1 MTTFPEY
8 SNYDGLGLAELIKK
22 KEISAAE
29 LVEAAIERIEAHNPK
44 LNAVITKMYD
54 SARKSAK
61 EPLSDGAFAGVPFL
75 VKDLLATIA
84 GVPTANGN
92 RLWKD
97 IPASV
102 DSELVKRWKKAG
114 VLILGKTNT
123 PEFGLTPYTEPLT
136 FGATHNPWDLT
147 RTPGGSSGG
156 SGASVAARFVP
167 MASGGDGGGSIRIP
181 ASACGIFGFKPT
193 RGRTPTGP
201 TIGEAWHGFA
211 IEHVLTRSVRDSAA
225 MLDATQG
232 ADSGAPYFAPHQLR
246 PYLQEVGTNPGKL
259 RISYSG
265 KPLLGKN
272 VHSDVLK
279 GLEETVSLLKG
290 LGHELI
296 EAAPK
301 VDSDAFSL
309 AFVTVLAAELR
320 ADIVEAARVAHKPI
334 SVKDFDSTSFGLG
347 MLGKAMSAQEYASA
361 ARYLQ
366 TSAREIARFFDGYDL
381 LLTPT
386 LSQPPVKI
394 GSLQPSATENTLIS
408 LLGSIDAGWLLKA
421 LGVIKPLAAQTFEFV
436 PWTAVFNVTGQP
448 AMSVPLYWNTEG
460 LPIGMHFVGKFGDE
474 ATLFRLAGQLEQ
486 ASPWA
491 SKVPNGFQL

>member
-8 SNYDGLGLAELIKK
+8 SNYDGLGLAELVKK
-22 KEISAAE
+22 KEVSAAE
-29 LVEAAIERIEAHNPK
+29 LVEAAIERIEANNPK
-44 LNAVITKMYD
+44 LNAVIVKMYD
-54 SARKSAK
+54 DARKNAK
-61 EPLSDGAFAGVPFL
+61 QPLPQGAFSGVPFL
-75 VKDLLATIA
+75 VKDLLATVA
-84 GVPTANGN
+84 GYPTANGN
-92 RLWKD
+92 HLLKN

-114 VLILGKTNT
+114 VIILGKTNT
-123 PEFGLTPYTEPLT
+123 PEFGLTPYTEPLA

-147 RTPGGSSGG
+147 RSPGGSSGG
-156 SGASVAARFVP
+156 SGAAVAARIVP
-167 MASGGDGGGSIRIP
+167 LASGGDGGGSIRIP

-232 ADSGAPYFAPHQLR
+232 ADIGAPYYAPPQAC
-246 PYLQEVGTNPGKL
+246 PYLQEVSANPGKL
-259 RISYSG
+259 RIAFSG

-279 GLEETVSLLKG
+279 GLDETVSLLKS
-290 LGHELI
+290 LGHEVI
-296 EAAPK
+296 ESAPTI
-301 VDSDAFSL
+301 DSEAFSL
-309 AFVTVLAAELR
+309 AFVTILAAELR
-320 ADIVEAARVAHKPI
+320 ADIEETARIAGKRV
-334 SVKDFDSTSFGLG
+334 SVKDFDQSSFGLG
-347 MLGKAMSAQEYASA
+347 MLGKALSAQEYASA

-366 TSAREIARFFDGYDL
+366 TAARDVARFFEGYDL

-386 LSQPPVKI
+386 LSQPPAKI
-394 GSLQPSATENTLIS
+394 GSLPPSASEKTQINLI
-408 LLGSIDAGWLLKA
+408 GSFDGGWLLKA
-421 LGVIKPLAAQTFEFV
+421 LGIIKPLALQTFEFV
-436 PWTAVFNVTGQP
+436 PWTGVFNVTGQP
-448 AMSVPLYWNTEG
+448 AMSVPLHWNAEG

-486 ASPWA
+486 ARPWA
-491 SKVPNGFQL
+491 ARAPSGY